1 MNIDRS
7 RINKLADSIREA
19 LELVVPPYEPKVA
32 VKKLNGEIFY
42 DLSAE
47 DIDAYIEKIG
57 DQRFGIHLSKN
68 QFPQRE
74 RFTLAHEL
82 GHLFLHMGF
91 IIDENKWNIFNKEG
105 GAVFCRDNT
114 TSKDEYEA
122 HEFAAAFLMPK
133 QEFLLK
139 AKSTLNGDYYN
150 VEALANEFGVSLDA
164 ATNRGKWLGIFQW

>member
-82 GHLFLHMGF
+82 GHLFLHMGY
-91 IIDENKWNIFNKEG
+91 IIDENKWNILNKEG
-105 GAVFCRDNT
+105 RDKFCRDNT

-139 AKSTLNGDYYN
+139 AKSTLSGDYYN